1 MLNSL
6 DQFYTK
12 ETIAKLCW
20 DHLVDTMSSGINK
33 NINKLFFFE
42 PSAGKG
48 AFYKL
53 MPEQRRIGMDLEP
66 KCDGVKLQDFLKT
79 LKIKFEPHN
88 TVVVGNPPFGKRGN
102 LAVEFLNHSACLAET
117 VAFIVPVIFRKFM
130 IHKKLDS
137 RMKFISKLDLPK
149 ESFEFGDGKAY
160 SVNTEFQI
168 WTRLPCSLE
177 DMRESEAPPI
187 CHKDFQMWQ
196 YNNTPEALKVFK
208 NDFDFA
214 VPAQGWQDYSR
225 RETEA
230 NNCEK
235 HKQWI
240 LLKAKNDVILD
251 RLLAIDYNELAQRC
265 PTTTP
270 GFRKADLVKEYSER
284 YEIMRIGNDSQDSLE
299 TP

>member
-1 MLNSL
+1 MKNSL

-20 DHLVDTMSSGINK
+20 NHLIETIPGSIKK
-33 NINKLFFFE
+33 NINDLFFLE

-66 KCDGVKLQDFLKT
+66 KCAGVKLQDFLTT
-79 LKIKFEPHN
+79 LKIEFHN
-88 TVVVGNPPFGKRGN
+88 IVVVGNPPFGKKGN
-102 LAVEFLNHSACLAET
+102 LAVAFFNHSACLAET

-137 RMKFISKLDLPK
+137 RMKFISKLELPK
-149 ESFEFGDGKAY
+149 ESFELDDGKPY
-160 SVNTEFQI
+160 LVNTEFQI
-168 WTRLPCSLE
+168 WTRLPCSHE

-187 CHKDFQMWQ
+187 RHKDFQMWQ

-214 VPAQGWQDYSR
+214 VPSQGWQDYSR
-225 RETEA
+225 RETEVS
-230 NNCEK
+230 NCEK
-235 HKQWI
+235 HKQWL
-240 LLKAKNDVILD
+240 LLKAKNDIILA
-251 RLLAIDYNELAQRC
+251 RLLAIDYDKLAHRW
-265 PTTTP
+265 TTAIP
-270 GFRKADLVKEYSER
+270 GFRKGDLVKEYSER
-284 YEIMRIGNDSQDSLE
+284 YE
-299 TP
+299 

>member
-1 MLNSL
+1 MLNPL

-20 DHLVDTMSSGINK
+20 DHLVSTISRIEK
-33 NINKLFFFE
+33 NINELFFLE

-66 KCDGVKLQDFLKT
+66 KCEGVKGQDFLKT
-79 LKIKFEPHN
+79 LKIEFEAHR
-88 TVVVGNPPFGKRGN
+88 TIVVGNPPFGKRGN
-102 LAVEFLNHSACLAET
+102 LAVAFFNHSAYFAET
-117 VAFIVPVIFRKFM
+117 VAFIVPVLFRKFM

-137 RMKFISKLDLPK
+137 RMKFISQLELPK
-149 ESFEFGDGKAY
+149 ESFELDDGKTY

-168 WTRLPCSLE
+168 WTRSPCSCE
-177 DMRESEAPPI
+177 DMRESKALPI
-187 CHKDFQMWQ
+187 YHKDFQMWQ
-196 YNNTPEALKVFK
+196 YNNTPEALKVFE

-230 NNCEK
+230 QHCEK

-240 LLKAKNDVILD
+240 LLKAKDDVILK
-251 RLLAIDYNELAQRC
+251 RLLVIDYNGLAHRC
-265 PTTTP
+265 ATAIP
-270 GFRKADLVKEYSER
+270 GFRKSDLVKEYSER
-284 YEIMRIGNDSQDSLE
+284 YV
-299 TP
+299 

>member
-1 MLNSL
+1 MQNSL

-12 ETIAKLCW
+12 EIIAKLCW
-20 DHLVDTMSSGINK
+20 NHLIETISSLDKSIND
-33 NINKLFFFE
+33 LFFLE

-48 AFYKL
+48 AFYSL
-53 MPEQRRIGMDLEP
+53 MPEHRRIGMDLEP

-79 LKIKFEPHN
+79 VKIESESHN

-102 LAVEFLNHSACLAET
+102 LAVAFFNHSAYLAET

-137 RMKFISKLDLPK
+137 RMKFISKLGLPK
-149 ESFEFGDGKAY
+149 ESFEFDNGKTY

-168 WTRLPCSLE
+168 WTRLPCSCE
-177 DMRESEAPPI
+177 DMREHGTLPI
-187 CHKDFQMWQ
+187 SHKDFQMWQ

-214 VPAQGWQDYSR
+214 VPSQGWQDYSR

-230 NNCEK
+230 DNCEK
-235 HKQWI
+235 HKQWM
-240 LLKAKNDVILD
+240 LLKAKDSVILS
-251 RLLAIDYNELAQRC
+251 RLLDIDYNQLAHRC
-265 PTTTP
+265 TTTIP
-270 GFRKADLVKEYSER
+270 GFRKGDLVKEYSEL
-284 YEIMRIGNDSQDSLE
+284 YE
-299 TP
+299 

>member
-1 MLNSL
+1 MKNYL

-20 DHLVDTMSSGINK
+20 SHLIETIPSSIEK
-33 NINKLFFFE
+33 NIKDLFFLE

-66 KCDGVKLQDFLKT
+66 KCDGVKLQDFLKI
-79 LKIKFEPHN
+79 LKIEFESHN
-88 TVVVGNPPFGKRGN
+88 TVVVGNPPFGKRGH
-102 LAVEFLNHSACLAET
+102 LAVVFFNHSACLAET

-137 RMKFISKLDLPK
+137 RMKFISKLELPK
-149 ESFEFGDGKAY
+149 ESFEFDDGKPY

-168 WTRLPCSLE
+168 WTRLPCSRE
-177 DMRESEAPPI
+177 DMRESKAPPI

-214 VPAQGWQDYSR
+214 VPSQGWQDYSR

-240 LLKAKNDVILD
+240 LLKAKNDIILA
-251 RLLAIDYNELAQRC
+251 RLLDIDYNKLAHRW
-265 PTTTP
+265 TTAIP
-270 GFRKADLVKEYSER
+270 GFRKGDLVKEYSEL
-284 YEIMRIGNDSQDSLE
+284 YE
-299 TP
+299 

>member
-1 MLNSL
+1 M
-6 DQFYTK
+6 
-12 ETIAKLCW
+12 
-20 DHLVDTMSSGINK
+20 NK
-33 NINKLFFFE
+33 NIKDLFFLE

-79 LKIKFEPHN
+79 LKIECESNN

-102 LAVEFLNHSACLAET
+102 LAVAFFNHSACLAET

-137 RMKFISKLDLPK
+137 RMKFISKLRLPK
-149 ESFEFGDGKAY
+149 DSFEFDNGKTY

-168 WTRLPCSLE
+168 WTRLPCSCE
-177 DMRESEAPPI
+177 DMREFKALPI
-187 CHKDFQMWQ
+187 SHKDFQMWQ
-196 YNNTPEALKVFK
+196 YNNTPEALKVFE

-214 VPAQGWQDYSR
+214 VPSQGWQDYSR

-240 LLKAKNDVILD
+240 LLKAKNSVILS
-251 RLLAIDYNELAQRC
+251 RLFAIDYNGLAHRC
-265 PTTTP
+265 TTTIP
-270 GFRKADLVKEYSER
+270 GFRKGDLVKKYSER
-284 YEIMRIGNDSQDSLE
+284 YE
-299 TP
+299 

>member
-1 MLNSL
+1 MKHSKDL

-12 ETIAKLCW
+12 KTVAKLCW
-20 DHLVDTMSSGINK
+20 NHLIGIIPGLEK
-33 NINKLFFFE
+33 NINDLSFLE

-53 MPEQRRIGMDLEP
+53 MPKERRIGMDIDP
-66 KCDGVKLQDFLKT
+66 KCDGIESRDFLKT
-79 LKIKFEPHN
+79 VEIEPESHN

-102 LAVEFLNHSACLAET
+102 LAVAFFNHSAYLADT

-137 RMKFISKLDLPK
+137 RMKFVSKLELPK
-149 ESFEFGDGKAY
+149 ESFEFDNGKTY

-168 WTRLPCSLE
+168 WTRLPCLFE

-196 YNNTPEALKVFK
+196 YNNTPEALKVFE

-214 VPAQGWQDYSR
+214 VPAQGWQDYDR
-225 RETEA
+225 RETDA
-230 NNCEK
+230 KHCEK

-240 LLKAKNDVILD
+240 LLKAKNRRVLS
-251 RLLAIDYNELAQRC
+251 RLLAIDYSSLAHEC
-265 PTTTP
+265 ATAVP
-270 GFRKADLVKEYSER
+270 GFRKADLVKAYSELKR
-284 YEIMRIGNDSQDSLE
+284 AA
-299 TP
+299 